1 MWGCANSPYFSWVGG
16 FFPSGVLSMFLWGI
30 IILAVFYL
38 FIKVFGLLK
47 EPARG
52 RQNRDKEDSIE
63 ILKVRFAKGE
73 ISQEDYLKMK
83 NTLLQA

>member
-16 FFPSGVLSMFLWGI
+16 LFPGWIFSMFLWGL
-30 IILAVFYL
+30 IILAVLYL
-38 FIKVFGLLK
+38 LIKVFGLLK

-52 RQNRDKEDSIE
+52 RQNRDKDDSIE

-73 ISQEDYLKMK
+73 ISQDEYLKMK
-83 NTLLQA
+83 NALLQA